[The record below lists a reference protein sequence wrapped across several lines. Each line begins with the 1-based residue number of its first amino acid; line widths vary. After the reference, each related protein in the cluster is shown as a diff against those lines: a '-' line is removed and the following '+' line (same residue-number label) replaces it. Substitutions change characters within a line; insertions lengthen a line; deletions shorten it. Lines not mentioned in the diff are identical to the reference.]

1 VLDSIHPWGGRV
13 RPFRSH
19 AIETC
24 VASEPWQLSGYWRL
38 RRQIFSE
45 EQQLFP
51 GSDRDEKDESAV
63 PIVALSLSAGMP
75 DAVVGV
81 VRIYPS
87 GSSEWYG
94 GRLGVSPL
102 YRRHGVV
109 GESLI
114 RAAVGTAKGAG
125 STRFLA
131 TVQLGN
137 VRYFTR
143 HHFRVLGRES
153 VCGVP
158 HAVMQANLE
167 AFRALPCP
175 EPRHASEVAA

>member
-1 VLDSIHPWGGRV
+1 MLDSIHPWGGRV
-13 RPFRSH
+13 RPFRSP
-19 AIETC
+19 AIETR
-24 VASEPWQLSGYWRL
+24 VADEAWQLRGYWRL

-51 GSDRDEKDESAV
+51 GSDQDERDASAI

-81 VRIYPS
+81 VRIYPA
-87 GSSEWYG
+87 GGSEWYG

-125 STRFLA
+125 CTRFLA
-131 TVQLGN
+131 TVQLAN

-143 HHFRVLGRES
+143 HHFEALGRES

-158 HAVMQANLE
+158 HAVMRANLE
-167 AFRALPCP
+167 AFRALPYP
-175 EPRHASEVAA
+175 ALQEAPEVAA